1 MSHKILFVDDEPN
14 VTNALKHTLRK
25 EKYDILTANSADEA
39 LEILGRELVDVVV
52 SDEKMPGMPGSQL
65 LAKVRKEY
73 PDTVRIILTG
83 QASLE
88 VAVRAINKG
97 EIYRFLTKPCNGMEL
112 TVTIRQAL
120 QQKKLMAESRKLL
133 KMTRQQSDLIND
145 MEAIHPGITEV
156 KRDAKGAIIIDDPVE
171 DVEDVEDV
179 DELIQEIN
187 TEVKKTEKLFLD
199 WTVVDKA

>member
-25 EKYDILTANSADEA
+25 GKYDILTANSADEA
-39 LEILGRELVDVVV
+39 LAILGQEAVDVVV
-52 SDEKMPGMPGSQL
+52 SDEQMPGMSGSEL
-65 LAKVRKEY
+65 LAKIRREY

-83 QASLE
+83 QASLDA
-88 VAVRAINKG
+88 AVRAINKG

-112 TVTIRQAL
+112 AVTIRQAL
-120 QQKKLMAESRKLL
+120 QQKKLIAESRKLL

-145 MEAIHPGITEV
+145 MEAVHPGITEV
-156 KRDAKGAIIIDDPVE
+156 KRDAKGTIIIDDPA
-171 DVEDVEDV
+171 EDV

-187 TEVKKTEKLFLD
+187 TEVKKSEKLFLD
-199 WTVVDKA
+199 WTVADKV